1 MNLPRAWFLAAGLI
15 AAMVGCRSSSVWQ
28 SQSVGAPTQGVGS
41 LSRNQTVPI
50 GNPIVAKN
58 SRPLSASEP
67 ATVAAASFQEPLPR
81 LAVDGPSVDNSLVVE
96 GVLSRHWL
104 QAEVEARNPTLEA
117 MAAAWQA
124 AAQVYPQRVALDD
137 PVLMSMIAPQS
148 VASSTTETAYAFQLN
163 QKLPWHGKRS
173 LRGAVAAADA
183 DAAYQDVE
191 DSRLQVRLAADLA
204 FFEYFLVT
212 RLLELNGENA
222 RKMQEFYESA
232 QVRYRTNRAEQQDL
246 LQAELERADLARRQ
260 LELERMRQVTIA
272 RINTLLRRWPDAPL
286 PSPPTELEQPAAP
299 EDKNLAWQLALQQ
312 RPDLA
317 ALAWRV
323 QAAEAELQLAYKNYY
338 PDFDTFARYDTWWQ
352 PASTQGP
359 LRAQIGLAMNLPVYQ
374 QKLQAA
380 VCEAQFRLNQRRA
393 EFDERTLQ
401 IQYEVLSAAE
411 QVEES
416 RKTVELYA
424 QRLIPAA
431 EQNVA
436 AARTSYDVGRM
447 NFLQLAQTQR
457 QLITIRER
465 QIEALVAYHRRAA
478 ELARSVGNST
488 LLAP

>member
-1 MNLPRAWFLAAGLI
+1 M
-15 AAMVGCRSSSVWQ
+15 
-28 SQSVGAPTQGVGS
+28 
-41 LSRNQTVPI
+41 
-50 GNPIVAKN
+50 
-58 SRPLSASEP
+58 
-67 ATVAAASFQEPLPR
+67 
-81 LAVDGPSVDNSLVVE
+81 E

-124 AAQVYPQRVALDD
+124 AAQLYPQRVALDD
-137 PVLMSMIAPQS
+137 PVLMGMIAPQS

-163 QKLPWHGKRS
+163 QKLPWRGKRS

-212 RLLELNGENA
+212 RLLELNGANS
-222 RKMQEFYESA
+222 KTMQAFYESA
-232 QVRYRTNRAEQQDL
+232 QFRYQNKLSDQQDI

-260 LELERMRQVTIA
+260 LELERMRQVAIA

-286 PSPPTELEQPAAP
+286 SPPPAELESPAAA

-323 QAAEAELQLAYKNYY
+323 QAAEAALELAYKNYY

-359 LRAQIGLAMNLPVYQ
+359 LRAQIGLAMNLPVYR

-393 EFDERTLQ
+393 EFDERALQ

-416 RKTVELYA
+416 RKTVELYS

-436 AARTSYDVGRM
+436 AARTSYDVGKI

-478 ELARSVGNST
+478 ELARTVGNST
-488 LLAP
+488 LSAP

>member
-1 MNLPRAWFLAAGLI
+1 
-15 AAMVGCRSSSVWQ
+15 
-28 SQSVGAPTQGVGS
+28 
-41 LSRNQTVPI
+41 
-50 GNPIVAKN
+50 
-58 SRPLSASEP
+58 
-67 ATVAAASFQEPLPR
+67 QE
-81 LAVDGPSVDNSLVVE
+81 VMES
-96 GVLSRHWL
+96 VLSRPWL
-104 QAEVEARNPTLEA
+104 QAEIEARNPTLEA
-117 MAAAWQA
+117 MVAAWQA
-124 AAQVYPQRVALDD
+124 AAQLYPQRVALDD
-137 PVLMSMIAPQS
+137 PVLMGMIAPQS

-191 DSRLQVRLAADLA
+191 DSRLQIRLAADLA

-212 RLLELNGENA
+212 RLLELNAENT

-232 QVRYRTNRAEQQDL
+232 QARYRTNKADQQDI
-246 LQAELERADLARRQ
+246 LQADLERADLARRQ
-260 LELERMRQVTIA
+260 LELERMRQVAIA

-286 PSPPTELEQPAAP
+286 PAPPANLDLPAAP
-299 EDKNLAWQLALQQ
+299 EDKSLAWQIALQQ

-323 QAAEAELQLAYKNYY
+323 QAAEAALELAYKNYY
-338 PDFDTFARYDTWWQ
+338 PDLDAFARYDTWWQ

-359 LRAQIGLAMNLPVYQ
+359 LRAQIGVAMNLPVYR

-393 EFDERTLQ
+393 EFDERSLQ

-416 RKTVELYA
+416 RKTVELYS

-436 AARTSYDVGRM
+436 AARTSYDVGKL

-457 QLITIRER
+457 QLIAIRER

-478 ELARSVGNST
+478 ELAR
-488 LLAP
+488 